1 MNKNLMRQA
10 QQLQAK
16 LAKAQ
21 EELVTLTVEATAG
34 GGAIAAVVTGDP
46 TLQSIQNAP
55 DVVDADDVE
64 MLEDLVLAA
73 INEGLDKSRELAS
86 SHLSKLTGGL
96 GLPGLGGR

>member
-1 MNKNLMRQA
+1 MNKNLIRQA

-34 GGAIAAVVTGDP
+34 GGAIAAVVTGDQRV
-46 TLQSIQNAP
+46 QSIKIDP

-86 SHLSKLTGGL
+86 SHLGKLTGGL

>member
-1 MNKNLMRQA
+1 MNRNLLRQA

-21 EELVTLTVEATAG
+21 GELVSLTVEGTAG
-34 GGAIAAVVTGDP
+34 GGAIAVVVTGDQKV
-46 TLQSIQNAP
+46 QSIKIDPEA
-55 DVVDADDVE
+55 VSADDVE

-73 INEGLDKSRELAS
+73 VNEGLDKSRELAA
-86 SHLSKLTGGL
+86 SHLGKLTGGL